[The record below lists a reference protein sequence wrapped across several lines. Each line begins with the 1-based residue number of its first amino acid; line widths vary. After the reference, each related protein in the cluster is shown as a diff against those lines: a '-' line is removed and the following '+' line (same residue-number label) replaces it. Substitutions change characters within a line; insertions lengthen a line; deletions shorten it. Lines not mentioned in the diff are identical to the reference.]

1 VAGVSAS
8 TVSNV
13 LHDRP
18 YVTADKRARVQAAI
32 AQLGYRPSLAGRQLR
47 AGRDGALALAVPDI
61 QSPYFAELA
70 HVLMV
75 QAHERGIT
83 LFIDETTGDLARE
96 RTIAHGYRTRGI
108 TGVIF
113 CPVAIPLG
121 ELEAMKG
128 DIPTV
133 LLGEYVT
140 GGAFDHIAIDSH
152 ASAVDVAEHL
162 LAAGRR
168 RFAFAG
174 YLPPSGAGPAWSRL
188 NGVRDALRRHGLALP
203 ERAVVR
209 TPAHSREDGMRAA
222 ELLIAGKA
230 HVDAFVG
237 AADLVSVGAIRA
249 FKQAGVA
256 IPEDVAVVGW
266 DDSPEGRFTLPALAS
281 VAHPMERIAIT
292 AIDLI
297 ERRRSD
303 PGLPPQHTIVPYR
316 TIWRESAG
324 AGPRRSSGDDA
335 DDDVQGGGEDD
346 GAEDVGQQAVAQRHR
361 ADR

>member
-1 VAGVSAS
+1 MAGVSAS

-18 YVTADKRARVQAAI
+18 YVTADKRARVNAAI
-32 AQLGYRPSLAGRQLR
+32 AELGYRPSLAGRQLR

-70 HVLMV
+70 HVFMV

-83 LFIDETTGDLARE
+83 LFIDETTGDPARE
-96 RTIAHGYRTRGI
+96 LAIAHGYRTRGI

-113 CPVAIPLG
+113 CPIAITLAD
-121 ELEAMKG
+121 LEAMKN

-152 ASAVDVAEHL
+152 ASAVEVAEHL
-162 LAAGRR
+162 VALGRR

-174 YLPPSGAGPAWSRL
+174 YLPESGTGPAWARL
-188 NGVRDALRRHGLALP
+188 NGTRDALRRHGLDLP
-203 ERAVVR
+203 ESAVVA

-222 ELLIAGKA
+222 ERLLAGGA
-230 HVDAFVG
+230 PFDAFVG
-237 AADLVSVGAIRA
+237 AADLVCVGAIRA
-249 FKQAGVA
+249 LRRAGRA
-256 IPEDVAVVGW
+256 IPDDVAVVGW
-266 DDSPEGRFTLPALAS
+266 DDSPEGRFTMPTLAS
-281 VAHPMERIAIT
+281 VAHPMEEIAAT

-297 ERRRSD
+297 ERRRAD
-303 PGLPPQHTIVPYR
+303 PERPPQHTVVPYR
-316 TIWRESAG
+316 TIWRES
-324 AGPRRSSGDDA
+324 
-335 DDDVQGGGEDD
+335 
-346 GAEDVGQQAVAQRHR
+346 VGTELK
-361 ADR
+361 

>member
-1 VAGVSAS
+1 MTDDPRRPPTVKDVARAAGVSAS

-32 AQLGYRPSLAGRQLR
+32 AELGYRPSLAGRQLR

-83 LFIDETTGDLARE
+83 LFIDETSGDPARE
-96 RTIAHGYRTRGI
+96 LAIAHGYRTRGI

-113 CPVAIPLG
+113 CPVAISLE
-121 ELEAMKG
+121 ELEALKG

-162 LAAGRR
+162 VGIGRR

-174 YLPPSGAGPAWSRL
+174 YLPASGAGPGWARL
-188 NGVRDALRRHGLALP
+188 NGVRHVLRRHGLELP
-203 ERAVVR
+203 ESAVVP

-222 ELLIAGKA
+222 ERLIAEEVA
-230 HVDAFVG
+230 IDAFVG
-237 AADLVSVGAIRA
+237 AADLISVGAIRA
-249 FKQAGVA
+249 FKRAGVL

-266 DDSPEGRFTLPALAS
+266 DDSPEGRFTIPTLAS
-281 VAHPMERIAIT
+281 VAHPMEEIAVT

-297 ERRRSD
+297 ERRRAD
-303 PGLPPQHTIVPYR
+303 PERPPQHTVVPYR
-316 TIWRESAG
+316 TIWREST
-324 AGPRRSSGDDA
+324 
-335 DDDVQGGGEDD
+335 
-346 GAEDVGQQAVAQRHR
+346 GQ
-361 ADR
+361 